1 MTYIKNILL
10 VFGFILINSCDSFLE
25 VDQVGKSTIPVFV
38 SDMDGIR
45 AALPGAYSS
54 VYEYYGEEFVLYPDV
69 AADMLQVNVTGDN
82 SMISQYN
89 YTSNPDE
96 EITAVGGI
104 WTDAYKAL
112 VNVNNI
118 LEYLPSLRSSFPE
131 NKDELQIIKAE
142 ALFLRALIHFDLVR
156 VYAQPYNYTA
166 DASHIGVPVLL
177 KTPSSDDNVPRNTVK
192 EVYDQIINDLKEAE
206 TLYGSEQGSE
216 SSYYASKNAVY
227 GLLARVYLYM
237 ESWEDAIDYATL
249 AINSTPLSQA
259 QDYLDMFL
267 TVSDD
272 DESLFKLNGKLK
284 TPELISFYNLQSPLG
299 YASEKLLALF
309 NEYPEDI
316 RWQLFEENTLS
327 NTYGTLKFLK
337 EDVAIADKQYD
348 IIVLRTSE
356 MYLVRAEAY
365 NNLNEIELAKA
376 DLKTLLARNTQKS
389 IDEVTIT
396 ENTKEAITERIDKE
410 RSKELCFEGHRLY
423 DITRTKQ
430 DMVRDENTSSSVK
443 EVLYPNDLFI
453 LPIPQ
458 KEMDVNTGM
467 IQNEGYN

>member
-1 MTYIKNILL
+1 MTYIKNIVL
-10 VFGFILINSCDSFLE
+10 VFGFIFINSCDSFLE
-25 VDQVGKSTIPVFV
+25 VDQVGKSTIPVFF

-69 AADMLQVNVTGDN
+69 AADMLQVDVTGDN

-89 YTSNPDE
+89 YTSDPDE

-104 WTDAYKAL
+104 WTDANKAL

-118 LEYLPSLRSSFPE
+118 LEYLPSLSASFPE
-131 NKDELQIIKAE
+131 NKDELEIIKAE

-156 VYAQPYNYTA
+156 VYAQPYNYTD

-192 EVYDQIINDLKEAE
+192 EVYDQIITDLKASE
-206 TLYGSEQGSE
+206 TLFVNGVGSE
-216 SSYYASKNAVY
+216 SSYYASEKAVY

-237 ESWEDAIDYATL
+237 ERWEEAVDYATL
-249 AINSTPLSQA
+249 AINSTPLSQD
-259 QDYLDMFL
+259 QEYLDMFL

-272 DESLFKLNGKLK
+272 DEALFKLNGKLK
-284 TPELISFYNLQSPLG
+284 SPELISFYNLQSPLG

-309 NEYPEDI
+309 NENPEDI
-316 RWQLFEENTLS
+316 RLQLFEVNTSS

-337 EDVAIADKQYD
+337 ENVDIADKQYD
-348 IIVLRTSE
+348 IIVLRASE
-356 MYLVRAEAY
+356 MYLIRAEAY
-365 NNLNEIELAKA
+365 NNLEQIELAKA
-376 DLKTLLARNTQKS
+376 DLKALLARNSQKN
-389 IDEVTIT
+389 IGDVNIT
-396 ENTKEAITERIDKE
+396 ETTQTDIAELIDKE

-430 DMVRDENTSSSVK
+430 DMVRDANTSSSVK
-443 EVLYPNDLFI
+443 EVQYPSYLFV